1 MDNQNFI
8 ILAAGKPFLG
18 ETPVLLSEVNG
29 QTLFDWQI
37 NALSSVSS
45 ALPQVVVGYAAEKFK
60 KLSGRALLRLNDKW
74 HSTNS
79 GYSLFSADLSSDS
92 VIVSYSDI
100 LYRPSVI
107 ERLRESESDVT
118 LVYDSCWKQRY
129 TGRAEQ
135 DLINSEKVIVSE
147 SDLLNA
153 GQDIPFEWAHG
164 EFIGLV
170 YFQGAAMKCLRNWQ
184 SKINKPLE
192 NMPLSGL
199 VEWLRLQGLK
209 VSAIDVE
216 GDWAE
221 LNEPKDVAH
230 FILGTKAETLDRL
243 SNMVKK
249 SVVLNQV
256 AFMVG
261 DWHENPK
268 KIVNKIQEVFDGSYV
283 VVRSSAKSEDAFSH
297 SNAGA
302 YTSLLNVDPKK
313 GLHNAIL
320 KVINSYVDC
329 QHDDQVLVQPM
340 LQDIR
345 LSGVAFTCTLEES
358 APFYIVNYDET
369 GDTEGITSGSSK
381 KHKSLYLRRDAKSKD
396 ISDKHLLD
404 VIDAIKEVEYLLK
417 YDALDIEFALDKQGI
432 VHLLQVRPIANADSK
447 APRLSSEKILQLQE
461 ESCEQWLNLQA
472 ASPQIKGN
480 KALFGIMPDWN
491 PAEIIGTNPG
501 QLAVSLYQYLIL
513 NDIWARQRAEYGY
526 KDVRPQPLLRLFAGK
541 PYIDIRA
548 SFNTFI
554 PKGISD
560 ILSHKLVNFYLSWL
574 EAHPYLHDKIEF
586 EVAPTCL
593 GPMFSK
599 WENRLTEKAELL
611 DEEITQLKQGLLS
624 ITQDA
629 LIRTSKYFVDLDVLT
644 KRHDQILSN
653 EILSGAEKIRIL
665 LENCK
670 EFGTL
675 PFAHLARSGFI
686 AVTFLREGVEA
697 GWLSTDARDGFMETI
712 HSVSRELSE
721 DAWRVAQEDF
731 SWEDFVIKYG
741 HLRPGTYDIT
751 SPAYKDDPDQ
761 FLRPI
766 VNNAHQP
773 KHMSSKVENWHS
785 EKKGFF
791 SNLRKIGLEAKD
803 NDFERFLKESIEG
816 REKAKFIFS
825 RSLSESLNLIE
836 IEGKKYKL
844 TPDLLSN
851 LSLSDLLSA
860 FNSELPLED
869 LAERLKVAAY
879 QNQQMRL
886 LSHAC
891 RLPPLLCSSS
901 DFKVFFSS
909 EEKPNYIG
917 TSRITAPVV
926 HLNGIERQ
934 QRNLEGCI
942 IVIPQADPG
951 YDWLFGQKIAG
962 LITMY
967 GGANSHMAIRA
978 AEFGLPAAIG
988 VGEQLYN
995 ICNSA
1000 NSIELDAAGETI
1012 RILQC

>member
-1 MDNQNFI
+1 M
-8 ILAAGKPFLG
+8 G
-18 ETPVLLSEVNG
+18 ENPVLLSKVNG

-37 NALSSVSS
+37 NALSVVNN
-45 ALPQVVVGYAAEKFK
+45 AMPQVVVGYEAEKFK
-60 KLSGRALLRLNDKW
+60 KLSGRALLRTNDRW

-79 GYSLFSADLSSDS
+79 SFSLLSADLSSDS

-100 LYRPSVI
+100 LYRPSLI
-107 ERLRESESDVT
+107 ELLRQSESDVT
-118 LVYDSCWKQRY
+118 LVYDSCWRQRY
-129 TGRAEQ
+129 SGRSEQ
-135 DLINSEKVIVSE
+135 DLIDSEKVIVSE

-153 GQDIPFEWAHG
+153 GQNIPLEWAHG

-170 YFQGAAMKCLRNWQ
+170 YFKGAAMKCLRNSQ
-184 SKINKPLE
+184 SKINTPLE

-199 VEWLRLQGLK
+199 VEWLRLQGLR

-243 SNMVKK
+243 SKMVKK

-256 AFMVG
+256 SFTVAE
-261 DWHENPK
+261 WHENPR
-268 KIVNKIQEVFDGSYV
+268 KIENKIQKVFDGSIV

-302 YTSLLNVDPKK
+302 YSSLLNVDPKK
-313 GLHNAIL
+313 GLHDAIL
-320 KVINSYVDC
+320 EVINSYTDC

-340 LQDIR
+340 LQDVR
-345 LSGVAFTCTLEES
+345 LSGVAFTRTLEES

-369 GDTEGITSGSSK
+369 GDTESITSGSAK
-381 KHKSLYLRRDAKSKD
+381 KHKSLFLRRDAKS
-396 ISDKHLLD
+396 SDVSDMHLLN
-404 VIDAIKEVEYLLK
+404 VIEAIKEVEYLLN
-417 YDALDIEFALDKQGI
+417 YDALDIEFAVDKQGI
-432 VHLLQVRPIANADSK
+432 VHLLQVRPLATAESRV
-447 APRLSSEKILQLQE
+447 PGLSSEKVLQLQE
-461 ESCEQWLNLQA
+461 KSSEQWLNLQA

-501 QLAVSLYQYLIL
+501 QLAVSLYEHLIL

-526 KDVRPQPLLRLFAGK
+526 KDVRPQPLLRIFAGK

-554 PKGISD
+554 PKVLSD
-560 ILSHKLVNFYLSWL
+560 TLSYKLVNFYLDWL
-574 EAHPYLHDKIEF
+574 EAHPYLHDKVEF

-599 WENRLTEKAELL
+599 WEKRLTEEAKLL

-629 LIRTSKYFVDLDVLT
+629 LTRTSQYFVDLDVLK

-653 EILSGAEKIRIL
+653 EILSGSEKIRIL

-670 EFGTL
+670 EYGTL

-686 AVTFLREGVEA
+686 AVTLLREGVEA
-697 GWLSTDARDGFMETI
+697 GWLSADARDGFMETI
-712 HSVSRELSE
+712 HSVSHELSE
-721 DAWRVAQEDF
+721 DAWRVALKDL
-731 SWEDFVIKYG
+731 SWENFVLKYG

-751 SPAYKDDPDQ
+751 SPAYRDDPDL
-761 FLRPI
+761 FLKPI

-773 KHMSSKVENWHS
+773 KHMSTKVENWHG
-785 EKKGFF
+785 EKKLFF
-791 SNLRKIGLEAKD
+791 SNLRKIGLDAKD
-803 NDFERFLKESIEG
+803 DDFERFLKESIEG

-825 RSLSESLNLIE
+825 RSLSESISLIE
-836 IEGKKYKL
+836 IEGKKYEL
-844 TPDLLSN
+844 TPNLLSN
-851 LSLSDLLSA
+851 LTLSELLSA
-860 FNSELPLED
+860 FNSELPLEE
-869 LAERLKVAAY
+869 LTKRLKVAAY

-891 RLPPLLCSSS
+891 RLPPLLCSSL
-901 DFKVFFSS
+901 DFRVFVSS
-909 EEKPNYIG
+909 EEKPNFIG

-926 HLNGIERQ
+926 HLSSNERQ
-934 QRNLEGCI
+934 QKKLEGCI
-942 IVIPQADPG
+942 VVIPQADPG
-951 YDWLFGQKIAG
+951 YDWLFGQKIVG

-978 AEFGLPAAIG
+978 AEFSLPAAIG

-995 ICNSA
+995 TCNSA

-1012 RILQC
+1012 RILQ